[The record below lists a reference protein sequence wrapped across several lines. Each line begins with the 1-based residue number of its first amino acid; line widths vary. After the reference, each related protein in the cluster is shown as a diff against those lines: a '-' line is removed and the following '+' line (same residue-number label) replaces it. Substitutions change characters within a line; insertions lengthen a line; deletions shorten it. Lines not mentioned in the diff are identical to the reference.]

1 MLDVYPSIFSCLRN
15 TGCGNDN
22 LWTTKLLKY
31 FRQILISIR
40 NYMALWKCEI
50 CFAFAS
56 TRTVK
61 PVYTDHPRDL
71 KTDRCSGLIWKN
83 LFLGGIQVVVVQRRS
98 LTQVWLS
105 SRNLKPKMTFWS
117 RKSPKYYEVLTKI
130 KKCRSI
136 IPVIVIGIF
145 VVRVR
150 FIRKFVE
157 KIASAHSWHFAGSVW
172 KKFVLKIVR
181 LSLFTVCLWL

>member
-1 MLDVYPSIFSCLRN
+1 MFILVFFHVCAILVAEMITCESRNSLNISVKFWFHRGIIWLIENANLAKSNLFCKLSQTCVHRPPSRPEN
-15 TGCGNDN
+15 
-22 LWTTKLLKY
+22 
-31 FRQILISIR
+31 
-40 NYMALWKCEI
+40 
-50 CFAFAS
+50 
-56 TRTVK
+56 
-61 PVYTDHPRDL
+61 
-71 KTDRCSGLIWKN
+71 SGLGMIWKN

-172 KKFVLKIVR
+172 K
-181 LSLFTVCLWL
+181 